1 MLWVAPLA
9 LEASVDYA
17 TDDARYGFVDVNGK
31 LVIPQRYDSYIYCPD
46 AAGRTAFVIVSS
58 AGHHDEVFDLRGKLR
73 ARMPTNYT
81 ECGGADHVVV
91 TDVIDGETSKYN
103 SGLLDLTTGA
113 MVVPMAK
120 DRHIEVV
127 DARTVNVSDPK
138 GEYFLDLTTRRRT
151 PHKGWL
157 VVPVFVGDG
166 KLLPAT
172 AKPPTY
178 DSADAKLG
186 LIDRSGAWVVPAKL
200 DDVSAFTNG
209 YSVIRTGTQYTFLNA
224 ALERTGGN
232 WDDVSTIDSPRGDA
246 VWGYRVTQAD
256 QHGLLGTDLKVIV
269 APGPVA
275 IECDAEAASGA
286 CSVVAKDG
294 STTLAVFPGGTL
306 TPMPAG
312 FTVALSPSFLADE
325 VSSEDGNAT
334 RRVYAIATGV
344 SVELAAPTG
353 CSGVGKAWAACGA
366 GTGMAPPVVIDT
378 SGQVTGFAT
387 AQVVADPSPTAEV
400 AYYWVTA
407 GSYQGFVDA
416 HGTWRFRQS
425 RFTQLED

>member
-9 LEASVDYA
+9 GEASVDYA
-17 TDDARYGFVDVNGK
+17 TDDDRYGFVDVNGK
-31 LVIPQRYDSYIYCPD
+31 LVIPQRYDGYSYCPD

-58 AGHHDEVFDLRGKLR
+58 VGHHDEVFDLRGKLV
-73 ARMPTNYT
+73 ARMPTNST
-81 ECGGADHVVV
+81 DCGGADHVVITNV
-91 TDVIDGETSKYN
+91 VDGEVSKYD
-103 SGLLDLTTGA
+103 SGLMDLTTGA
-113 MVVPMAK
+113 MVVPIAK

-166 KLLPAT
+166 KLLPAA
-172 AKPPTY
+172 AKPPGY

-186 LIDRSGAWVVPAKL
+186 FIDRSGAWVVPAKL
-200 DDVSAFTNG
+200 DDAKAFTNG
-209 YSVIRTGTQYTFLNA
+209 YSVIRTGKHYTFLNA
-224 ALERTGGN
+224 ALQRTGGT
-232 WDDVSTIDSPRGDA
+232 WDDVSPIEAPQGDA
-246 VWGYRVTQAD
+246 VLGYRVTRAGQ
-256 QHGLLGTDLKVIV
+256 QGLLGPNLQVILP
-269 APGPVA
+269 PGPVSITCA
-275 IECDAEAASGA
+275 WED

-294 STTLAVFPGGTL
+294 SATLAVFPGGTL
-306 TPMPAG
+306 TPMPVG
-312 FTVALSPSFLADE
+312 FTRALSPSFLADE
-325 VSSEDGNAT
+325 VSWEDGSRT

-353 CSGVGKAWAACGA
+353 CTGVGKAWAACGA
-366 GTGMAPPVVIDT
+366 GAGMAPPVVIDT
-378 SGQVTGFAT
+378 SGHVTGFAT
-387 AQVVADPSPTAEV
+387 AEVVADPSPDAGV

-407 GSYQGFVDA
+407 GSYQGFVDD

-425 RFTQLED
+425 RFIQLED